1 MLRGALVLPNGTGR
15 TAKVAV
21 FCSEEETE
29 NVKAILD
36 TVRAGGAAAAGVEW
50 IGGKELVDTVTRDGV
65 EKAMPGVKVRSCSRR
80 HCGVRSSHDIPVT

>member
-65 EKAMPGVKVRSCSRR
+65 EKAMSGVKVRSRSRR